1 MSQLSL
7 IGAIPGVR
15 SVVLGDR
22 TGVLLDALRE
32 ADGEST
38 AAVSGFLAT
47 ALAEAGSHLGL
58 GELSRLSL
66 AGASRAC
73 VVAVSGDAL
82 VTARVEPASA
92 LPGVEKAFET
102 TLGGQG

>member
-15 SVVLGDR
+15 SAAVGDR
-22 TGVLLDALRE
+22 AGALIDSLRE
-32 ADGEST
+32 PDGEST

-47 ALAEAGSHLGL
+47 ALTEAGEHLGL
-58 GELSRLSL
+58 GALSRLSL
-66 AGASRAC
+66 ASAARAC
-73 VVAVSGDAL
+73 LIAVQGDTL

-92 LPGVEKAFET
+92 LAGVEKAFET
-102 TLGGQG
+102 TLKGQG

>member
-7 IGAIPGVR
+7 IGAIPGVK
-15 SVVLGDR
+15 SAVIGDR
-22 TGVLLDALRE
+22 TGALLDALRE

-47 ALAEAGSHLGL
+47 ALAEAGSHLWL

-66 AGASRAC
+66 AGATRGC
-73 VVAVSGDAL
+73 LVAVSGEAV
-82 VTARVEPASA
+82 VTARVEPVSA
-92 LPGVEKAFET
+92 LPGVEKALDT
-102 TLGGQG
+102 ALRGQG